1 MTETFIETPE
11 DPTTDLLQI
20 VAAILLGIAATL
32 TAFSAYR
39 SALTDGNALQGYTV
53 ASQKLA
59 DSNFFYGQG
68 NQVEAGDRAL
78 FVAYATASQEGN
90 TDLADYL
97 VTLMRPEL
105 SDAVDWWNATDEAV
119 TPFDDLEGNPYVVGD
134 YADGE
139 NLANESKDA
148 YEEASAADEQ
158 GDKLELATVFLAL
171 TLFFGGIATL
181 FRRRSVEVGLLAV
194 AGLTLSAG
202 AVQFALALSA

>member
-148 YEEASAADEQ
+148 YKEAVSADNQ

-181 FRRRSVEVGLLAV
+181 FTRRPVRAGLLALGTV
-194 AGLTLSAG
+194 TLIAGSVRLLT
-202 AVQFALALSA
+202 AL